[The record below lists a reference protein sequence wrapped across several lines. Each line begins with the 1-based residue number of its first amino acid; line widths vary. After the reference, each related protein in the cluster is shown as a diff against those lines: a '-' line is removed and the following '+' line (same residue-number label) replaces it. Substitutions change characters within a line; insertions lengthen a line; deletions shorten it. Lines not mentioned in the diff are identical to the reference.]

1 MRTSSELLHIFQ
13 SIKVK
18 AQRGWYPTFLGGSSC
33 RWIDSTEQFKAP
45 LAFMKLGDL
54 VGPVVGSSK
63 SFNLWCDG
71 LRAAV
76 CFQSYGLPMF
86 FAAGFVFLCFHRAS
100 PVVNS
105 RPQSFPSFL
114 QVGQLLEVFIGVEL
128 KGFTPADFQPF
139 KKVFCSDIVVFKKRS
154 TSQQAQT
161 TRNPLCFASKQSAPN
176 IHLCLM
182 ETFHDLIQRK
192 FAGEVVR

>member
-1 MRTSSELLHIFQ
+1 M
-13 SIKVK
+13 
-18 AQRGWYPTFLGGSSC
+18 
-33 RWIDSTEQFKAP
+33 
-45 LAFMKLGDL
+45 
-54 VGPVVGSSK
+54 GPVVGSSK

-76 CFQSYGLPMF
+76 CFQSYWLPMF

-139 KKVFCSDIVVFKKRS
+139 KKVFCSDIVVFKKSFMFCFEIIRPKHSSLFNGDLPGIDS
-154 TSQQAQT
+154 T
-161 TRNPLCFASKQSAPN
+161 K
-176 IHLCLM
+176 
-182 ETFHDLIQRK
+182 
-192 FAGEVVR
+192 VRR

>member
-1 MRTSSELLHIFQ
+1 M
-13 SIKVK
+13 
-18 AQRGWYPTFLGGSSC
+18 
-33 RWIDSTEQFKAP
+33 
-45 LAFMKLGDL
+45 
-54 VGPVVGSSK
+54 GPVVGSSK

-139 KKVFCSDIVVFKKRS
+139 KKVFCSDIVVFKKKVHKPASPNHKKSFMFCFETIRPKHSSLFNGDLSGLDS
-154 TSQQAQT
+154 T
-161 TRNPLCFASKQSAPN
+161 K
-176 IHLCLM
+176 
-182 ETFHDLIQRK
+182 
-192 FAGEVVR
+192 VRR